1 MPSSASTWPRNW
13 LEMQILGPHP
23 DLLDQKLQWAS
34 WDALHAQV
42 WGPPPNRT
50 VGWQRQCSGFPT
62 LCHFPLSR
70 CGSRPTRSYL
80 KDLLRNL
87 LQVDLTKRSGN
98 LKNGVNDIKNHKW
111 FATTDCITI
120 YQRKVE
126 APFVPKFKGPGT
138 QVTLTTMR
146 KKRSKYPT
154 VRSVARSFLSFRSMP
169 VP

>member
-1 MPSSASTWPRNW
+1 MAWLCKVVCGHPPGLLWQGVASSPESS
-13 LEMQILGPHP
+13 GP
-23 DLLDQKLQWAS
+23 LQVRER
-34 WDALHAQV
+34 L
-42 WGPPPNRT
+42 P
-50 VGWQRQCSGFPT
+50 
-62 LCHFPLSR
+62 SR
-70 CGSRPTRSYL
+70 CGSRPTHSYL

-154 VRSVARSFLSFRSMP
+154 VRSVARSFLSFRSIP